1 MQTMSLST
9 FKCALG
15 GILAAAWLAGS
26 ASLSHGAADKDEFQT
41 SAPYAI
47 LIEAESGTILFEK
60 NADDLVAPSSLAKLM
75 TSEVVFNEI
84 KEGNLKLEQEFVV
97 SENAWRNG
105 GAPSG
110 GSTMFAEL
118 NSKISVENLL
128 KGVIIQSA
136 NDGCIVLAEGIAGSE
151 ATFVRMMNA
160 RARELGLTQS
170 HFTNSSGLPDPDMRV
185 TVREL
190 ALLARHI
197 IATYP
202 DFYKLYG
209 EREFTWNKIL
219 QRNRNPLLALNMGA
233 DGMKT
238 GYTKEG
244 GYGFVG
250 SAVQDGLRL
259 IVVVNGMK
267 TAKDRAEEARRLL
280 EWGFN
285 GFEARLL
292 FAAGQTVGH
301 AKLFGGEDDYVAL
314 VAAGGKPISLM
325 VPRNTTDRIIARI
338 VYRGPVRA
346 PLEKGRAIGELKI
359 WRGERVALEVPL
371 EAAASVA
378 QGSVPQ
384 RAIDAAEELVI
395 GLFRAGISKL

>member
-1 MQTMSLST
+1 MQNMSPFT
-9 FKCALG
+9 FRCTLG
-15 GILAAAWLAGS
+15 GILAVAWLAGS
-26 ASLSHGAADKDEFQT
+26 ATLANGAPEKDEFQT

-84 KEGNLKLEQEFVV
+84 KEGNLKLDQEFVI

-118 NSKISVENLL
+118 NSRVSVENLL
-128 KGVIIQSA
+128 RGVIIQSA
-136 NDGCIVLAEGIAGSE
+136 NDGCIALAEGIAGSE
-151 ATFVRMMNA
+151 DTFVRMMNA

-170 HFTNSSGLPDPDMRV
+170 HFTNASGLPDPDMRV

-202 DFYKLYG
+202 EFYKLYG

-219 QRNRNPLLALNMGA
+219 QRNRNPLLALNLGA

-244 GYGFVG
+244 GYGLVG

-267 TAKDRAEEARRLL
+267 TAKDRAQEARRLL

-292 FAAGQTVGH
+292 FAGGQTVGH
-301 AKLFGGEDDYVAL
+301 AKLFGGEDDYVPL
-314 VAAGGKPISLM
+314 VAAGGKPIALM
-325 VPRNTTDRIIARI
+325 VPRNTTDRIVARI

-346 PLEKGRAIGELKI
+346 PIEKGRAIGELKI
-359 WRGERVALEVPL
+359 WRGDRIALEVPL
-371 EAAASVA
+371 EAAGSVG